1 MMSIK
6 ITPQGEAERR
16 RLTAYRRPHQG
27 FTLLEMILAIA
38 IFAALSVSAFQVLN
52 GVMRND
58 EISQRK
64 AARLAEIQRAFAQ
77 MDNDFSQMIARNSRG
92 STVKFY
98 AGRDRVKSDDWGV
111 SFMRNGWQ
119 NPFGILPRSELQPV
133 AYRLRGNT
141 LERLTHTTPDP
152 IAGLDPGVKPLLTQV
167 DGFRL
172 RFFSD
177 KSWRDRWDNSTKLP
191 QGIEV
196 VLTLRDYGEVS
207 RLFLITSGSDK

>member
-1 MMSIK
+1 MFSRTRTCSQTK
-6 ITPQGEAERR
+6 RVREPVRQKRQ
-16 RLTAYRRPHQG
+16 QG

-38 IFAALSVSAFQVLN
+38 IFAALSLSAFQVLN

-64 AARLAEIQRAFAQ
+64 AERLAEIQRAFSQ
-77 MDNDFSQMIARNSRG
+77 MDNDFSQMIARGSRG
-92 STVKFY
+92 STSMFY
-98 AGRDRVKSDDWGV
+98 AGRDQLKSDDWGV

-133 AYRLRGNT
+133 AYRLREHT
-141 LERLTHTTPDP
+141 LERLTHVTPDP
-152 IAGLDPGVKPLLTQV
+152 IEGLDPGVKPLLTEV

-172 RFFSD
+172 RFFSN
-177 KSWRDRWDNSTKLP
+177 KTWRDRWDNTTQLP

-196 VLTLRDYGEVS
+196 VLTLRDYGEMS
-207 RLFLITSGSDK
+207 RMFLITTGPVK

>member
-1 MMSIK
+1 MCSKTRMCSQ
-6 ITPQGEAERR
+6 TRR
-16 RLTAYRRPHQG
+16 SQEPVRHKGQQG

-38 IFAALSVSAFQVLN
+38 IFAALSLSAFQVLN

-64 AARLAEIQRAFAQ
+64 AERLAEIQRAFSQ
-77 MDNDFSQMIARNSRG
+77 MDNDFSQMIARGSRG
-92 STVKFY
+92 STSIFY
-98 AGRDRVKSDDWGV
+98 AGRDQLKSDDWGV

-133 AYRLRGNT
+133 AYRLREHT
-141 LERLTHTTPDP
+141 LERLTHVTPDP
-152 IAGLDPGVKPLLTQV
+152 IEGLEPGVKPLLTQV

-172 RFFSD
+172 RFFSN
-177 KSWRDRWDNSTKLP
+177 KTWRDRWDNSTQLP

-196 VLTLRDYGEVS
+196 VLTLRDYGEMS
-207 RLFLITSGSDK
+207 RIFLITTGPVK